1 MIMEAKG
8 LLEGWVDVIGWGCEG
23 FCINM
28 KEMEKGP
35 GSRQMET

>member
-1 MIMEAKG
+1 MEAKG

-28 KEMEKGP
+28 EMEKGA